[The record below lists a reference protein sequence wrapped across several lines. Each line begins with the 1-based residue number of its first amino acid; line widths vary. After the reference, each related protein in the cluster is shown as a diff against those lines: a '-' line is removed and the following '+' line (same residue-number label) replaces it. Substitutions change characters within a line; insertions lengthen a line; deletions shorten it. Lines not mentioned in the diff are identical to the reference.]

1 MRNNIKHN
9 LTMKNIF
16 LKSSPWMLAVLF
28 ITFGSNKFL
37 NFMAIPPPIDS
48 NAQAFM
54 TGMFSSYLSS
64 LVGFVEIFSSFMLL
78 FRRTRF
84 LGFLIIIPV
93 VLNIILYHLSTND
106 VSNPIIL
113 IIGILFGG
121 LCYSQ
126 KDAVKKLFKIQSNI

>member
-1 MRNNIKHN
+1 
-9 LTMKNIF
+9 MKNIF
-16 LKSSPWMLAVLF
+16 LKSTPLMLATLF

-37 NFMAIPPPIDS
+37 NFMPVPPPIDPT
-48 NAQAFM
+48 AQAFM
-54 TGMFSSYLSS
+54 TGMFSSYLGS

-93 VLNIILYHLSTND
+93 VLNIILYHLTTND
-106 VSNPIIL
+106 VSNPIVL

-126 KDAVKKLFKIQSNI
+126 KDAVKELLKIQSNI

>member
-1 MRNNIKHN
+1 
-9 LTMKNIF
+9 
-16 LKSSPWMLAVLF
+16 MLAFLF
-28 ITFGSNKFL
+28 IVFGANKFL
-37 NFMAIPPPIDS
+37 NFMTPPPPIDS

-64 LVGFVEIFSSFMLL
+64 LVGIVEIFSSCLLL

-84 LGFLIIIPV
+84 FGFLIIIPV
-93 VLNIILYHLSTND
+93 VLNIILYHLTTND

-113 IIGILFGG
+113 IIGVLFGG

-126 KDAVKKLFKIQSNI
+126 KDAFKELLKIQSNI

>member
-1 MRNNIKHN
+1 
-9 LTMKNIF
+9 
-16 LKSSPWMLAVLF
+16 MLATLF
-28 ITFGSNKFL
+28 ITFGLNKFL
-37 NFMAIPPPIDS
+37 HFMVVPPPTDS
-48 NAQAFM
+48 AAQALM
-54 TGMFSSYLSS
+54 TGVFSSYLGS

-93 VLNIILYHLSTND
+93 VLNIILYHLTTND
-106 VSNPIIL
+106 VSNPIVL

-126 KDAVKKLFKIQSNI
+126 KDAVKELFKIQSNI

>member
-1 MRNNIKHN
+1 
-9 LTMKNIF
+9 MKNII
-16 LKSSPWMLAVLF
+16 LKSATLMLATLF
-28 ITFGSNKFL
+28 ITFGLNKFL
-37 NFMAIPPPIDS
+37 NFMLISPPIDPT
-48 NAQAFM
+48 AQAFM
-54 TGMFSSYLSS
+54 TGMFSSYLGS

-93 VLNIILYHLSTND
+93 VLNIILYHLTTNV
-106 VSNPIIL
+106 VSNPIVL

-126 KDAVKKLFKIQSNI
+126 KDAVKELFKIQSNI

>member
-1 MRNNIKHN
+1 
-9 LTMKNIF
+9 
-16 LKSSPWMLAVLF
+16 MLATLF
-28 ITFGSNKFL
+28 ITFGLNKFL
-37 NFMAIPPPIDS
+37 HFMLVPPPTDPA
-48 NAQAFM
+48 AQAFM

-64 LVGFVEIFSSFMLL
+64 LVGFVEVFSSFMLL

-93 VLNIILYHLSTND
+93 VLNIILYHLTTND

-113 IIGILFGG
+113 IVGVIFGG

-126 KDAVKKLFKIQSNI
+126 KDAVKELLKIQSNI

>member
-1 MRNNIKHN
+1 
-9 LTMKNIF
+9 MKNIF
-16 LKSSPWMLAVLF
+16 LKSAPFMLATLF
-28 ITFGSNKFL
+28 ITFGLNKFL
-37 NFMAIPPPIDS
+37 HFMPVPPPTDPS
-48 NAQAFM
+48 AQAFM

-64 LVGFVEIFSSFMLL
+64 LVGVVEVFSSFMLL

-93 VLNIILYHLSTND
+93 VFNIILYHLTTND

-113 IIGILFGG
+113 IVGVIFGG

-126 KDAVKKLFKIQSNI
+126 KDAVKELLKIKSNI